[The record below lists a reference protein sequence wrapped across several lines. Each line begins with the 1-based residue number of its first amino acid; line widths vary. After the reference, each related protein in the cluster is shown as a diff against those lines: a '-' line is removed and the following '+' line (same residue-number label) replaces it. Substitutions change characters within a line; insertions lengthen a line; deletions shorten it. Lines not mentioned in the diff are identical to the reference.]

1 MTTGSTA
8 QHIAAIRKSKGMTQE
23 ELADKAAVTVRTIQ
37 RIESG
42 ESAPRDYTLKA
53 IAAALDIDP
62 AIFFPPAP
70 TLTPAATETTGT
82 PGEDDHHF
90 LQMLNLSCFSFIV
103 LPYIHF
109 MVPSLL
115 LKSHRDN
122 KFVMRTGR
130 RMIRYQVWWTIILN
144 VCMLCIVVINLASKK
159 LFHSSFYISYLWT
172 ALLIYLL
179 NAIVIAAAA
188 RQLRKEDYNVYTRT
202 FFKKLLGLRSA

>member
-8 QHIAAIRKSKGMTQE
+8 QYIAAIRKSKGMTQE

-62 AIFFPPAP
+62 AIFFPRAP
-70 TLTPAATETTGT
+70 VLTPATTETPDENT
-82 PGEDDHHF
+82 HHF
-90 LQMLNLSCFSFIV
+90 LQMLNLSCFSFIAI
-103 LPYIHF
+103 PYIHF
-109 MVPSLL
+109 LVPSLL
-115 LKSHRDN
+115 LKNHRDN

-130 RMIRYQVWWTIILN
+130 RMVRYQVWWTIVLN
-144 VCMLCIVVINLASKK
+144 VCMLCVVAINLAAKK

-172 ALLIYLL
+172 ALFIYLL
-179 NAIVIAAAA
+179 NAIVVAAAA
-188 RQLRKEDYNVYTRT
+188 WQLHKENYNVYTRT
-202 FFKKLLGLRSA
+202 FFKKLLGLRST

>member
-1 MTTGSTA
+1 MATGSTA
-8 QHIAAIRKSKGMTQE
+8 QYIAAIRKSKGMTQE
-23 ELADKAAVTVRTIQ
+23 ELAHKAAVTVRTIQ

-62 AIFFPPAP
+62 LIFFPRAP
-70 TLTPAATETTGT
+70 VLTPAATETPDENT
-82 PGEDDHHF
+82 HHF

-109 MVPSLL
+109 LVPSLL
-115 LKSHRDN
+115 LKSHHDN

-130 RMIRYQVWWTIILN
+130 RMVRYQVWWTIVLN
-144 VCMLCIVVINLASKK
+144 VCMLCVVAINLASKK
-159 LFHSSFYISYLWT
+159 LFHSSFHISYLWT
-172 ALLIYLL
+172 ALFIYLL
-179 NAIVIAAAA
+179 NAIVVAAAA
-188 RQLRKEDYNVYTRT
+188 WQLHKENYNVYTRT